1 MQLLGFLFL
10 AMFAFIIGYALDL
23 GGAVCAMIF
32 LLILF
37 TGALLHSWHGLI
49 DWVRGPAAKL

>member
-10 AMFAFIIGYALDL
+10 AMFAFIVGYALDL

-37 TGALLHSWHGLI
+37 TGALWHAWHALI
-49 DWVRGPAAKL
+49 DRARGPAAKL